1 VTGRSGQG
9 PLQRRAHPRGQRG
22 RVVRAADQRRQHEP
36 VEHGGDLPRGGHRVV
51 GTGRAERRGPG
62 PAQRVAAGPQRG
74 AQGGVA
80 DGGEVVVY
88 ARHVTRLAAMH
99 PEIEQIGYHCRDY
112 FVQQW
117 DRFQHVP
124 WSVLAHSTHVRGA
137 GSYDAAT
144 GLERSRVTVTLAT
157 GVPEQTV
164 RAAGLGY
171 LHPDAVDL
179 EVLARDPGTLV
190 VPNAGEVL
198 HRLR

>member
-1 VTGRSGQG
+1 
-9 PLQRRAHPRGQRG
+9 
-22 RVVRAADQRRQHEP
+22 
-36 VEHGGDLPRGGHRVV
+36 
-51 GTGRAERRGPG
+51 
-62 PAQRVAAGPQRG
+62 
-74 AQGGVA
+74 
-80 DGGEVVVY
+80 
-88 ARHVTRLAAMH
+88 MH